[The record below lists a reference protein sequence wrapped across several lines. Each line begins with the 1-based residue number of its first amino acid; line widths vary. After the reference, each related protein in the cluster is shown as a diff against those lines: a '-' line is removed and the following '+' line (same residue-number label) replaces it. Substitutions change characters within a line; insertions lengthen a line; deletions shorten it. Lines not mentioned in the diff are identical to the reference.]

1 MKLLTIDFETYY
13 DQKYS
18 LSKMTTEAYIRDP
31 RFEVIGVS
39 IKVENTPAIW
49 YSGPHVDKLLAGIDF
64 SDKAVLAHNTAFDG
78 AILAWRYGVK
88 PKMWLDTLSMARAGV
103 GQIVGN
109 SLKALVQHFKLGE
122 KGDEVVRA
130 LGKRR
135 KEFTKAELDAY
146 GSYCT
151 TDTELTYKL
160 FKRLMKDF
168 PPKELQVI
176 DMVLRLYTEPY
187 LQLNGYLLDKHITSQ
202 MVAKTTLM
210 EDLDLPHMTEDE
222 IKTMLM
228 SNDKFAA
235 FLEALDVDVPMKT
248 SKANGKP
255 TWALSKSDTAFTKLL
270 EHDNPRVSKA
280 VAARLGVKST
290 IEYTRALSMKGIS
303 ERGPLP
309 VMLNYYGAHT
319 GRFSGGDK
327 MNLQNLP
334 RGGTLRKAVQA
345 PPGMKLVACDL
356 SQIEARIVAYVAG
369 QTDLVEAFAEGRDIY
384 SEFAS
389 EIYLRK
395 VTKENKLERFVGKT
409 SILGLGYGMG
419 PEKFQGTLA
428 IGQGGLRVHID
439 LDEAQR
445 IVQLYRTKNW
455 RIEAFWRNAKKAL
468 VNMAAGNKGTIM
480 GMLDY
485 DGEIIRL
492 PNGMPLRYNMLTDY
506 GSGGLA
512 YVSDMRQFRHA
523 MKRAFE
529 GGEQNGDGLTRIYG
543 GKCVEN
549 IVQALARIVIVDHML
564 TIGRRYKVVLQ
575 VHDEIVILVNE
586 DEAEEAMAFVVDV
599 MSQEPAWA
607 PGLPVACEAGIGD
620 NYGEC
625 K

>member
-1 MKLLTIDFETYY
+1 MKLLTLDFETYY
-13 DQKYS
+13 DQQYS
-18 LSKMTTEAYIRDP
+18 LSKMTTESYIRDP

-39 IKVENTPAIW
+39 IKVENTPAVW

-64 SDKAVLAHNTAFDG
+64 SDKAVLCHNTAFDG
-78 AILAWRYGVK
+78 AILAWRYGIK
-88 PKMWLDTLSMARAGV
+88 PKLWLDTLSMARAGV

-109 SLKALVQHFKLGE
+109 SLKALVQHFELGA

-135 KEFTKAELDAY
+135 KQFTKAELDAY
-146 GSYCT
+146 GTYCT

-160 FKRLMKDF
+160 FKRLMQDF
-168 PPKELQVI
+168 PPKELRVI
-176 DMVLRLYTEPY
+176 DMVLRMYTEPY
-187 LQLNGYLLDKHITSQ
+187 LQLNRKLLVNHVYEQNMKKI
-202 MVAKTTLM
+202 TLM
-210 EDLDLPHMTEDE
+210 EDLDVPNMTEDE
-222 IKTMLM
+222 IKDILM

-235 FLEALDVDVPMKT
+235 FLEALGAEVPTKT
-248 SKANGKP
+248 SKATGKP
-255 TWALSKSDTAFTKLL
+255 TWALSKSDTDFTKMLQ
-270 EHDNPRVSKA
+270 HDNPRVSAA

-290 IEYTRALSMKGIS
+290 IEVTRANAMAGIA
-303 ERGPLP
+303 ERGALP

-369 QTDLVEAFAEGRDIY
+369 QTDLVKAFAEGRDIY

-419 PEKFQGTLA
+419 AEKFQGTLA
-428 IGQGGLRVHID
+428 IGQGGLQVKID
-439 LDEAQR
+439 LDEAYR

-455 RIEAFWRNAKKAL
+455 RIEAFWRNAQRAL
-468 VNMAAGNKGTIM
+468 INMAAGQKGEIM

-492 PNGMPLRYNMLTDY
+492 PNGMPLRYNMLTNY
-506 GSGGLA
+506 GGEGLA
-512 YVSDMRQFRHA
+512 YVSDIRQFRHA

-529 GGEQNGDGLTRIYG
+529 GGQQSGNGLTKIYG

-549 IVQALARIVIVDHML
+549 IVQALARNVIVDHML
-564 TIGRRYKVVLQ
+564 TIGQRYKVVLQ
-575 VHDEIVILVNE
+575 VHDEIVILVSE